1 MKNLLRTLCLA
12 SLLLA
17 LLASAAL
24 ADTLPTKGTAY
35 VKSTDP
41 TDRLNLRAEPRKDAL
56 SLGKYY
62 SGVAVE
68 LLGEAKNGYVK
79 VRIDPFEGWMDA
91 SYLATAGDVSE
102 FAAIPQTTVTATS
115 ANLRAQ
121 PSYSAEVLARV
132 GEGVTVWV
140 LGVRDDGWLHV
151 DTGRTGFMRD
161 DLVSD
166 EFSFHKGTAAG
177 VAGGGQAGN
186 VSGGAAGAT
195 GAAGGTVGA
204 AGTAVVSNPDPKTR
218 LNLREKP
225 DGDAGVLGKYFSGTV
240 VTLLE
245 EPKNGWVRVQIAGTA
260 TGYMQTD
267 YLMTG
272 NANVTSAMPT
282 PKIKNNGGTGLNLRE
297 TPSTSAK
304 SLGLYKNGTQV
315 TVMGVYGGW
324 VHVTVDGKV
333 GYMQADKFDTANG
346 LTYDPIK

>member
-1 MKNLLRTLCLA
+1 MKHLLRTLCIA

-24 ADTLPTKGTAY
+24 AATLPSKGTVY

-68 LLGEAKNGYVK
+68 LLGETQNGYVK

-121 PSYSAEVLARV
+121 PSYSAEVLTRV

-151 DTGRTGFMRD
+151 DTGRMGFMRA

-177 VAGGGQAGN
+177 VTGGGQGGS
-186 VSGGAAGAT
+186 SGVT
-195 GAAGGTVGA
+195 GA

-225 DGDAGVLGKYFSGTV
+225 NGDAGVLGKYFSGTV

-245 EPKNGWVRVQIAGTA
+245 EPKDGWVRVQIAGTA

-267 YLMTG
+267 YLVTG
-272 NANVTSAMPT
+272 NANVASAMPT
-282 PKIKNNGGTGLNLRE
+282 PKIKNTSGTGLNLRE

-333 GYMQADKFDTANG
+333 GYMQANKFDTANG
-346 LTYDPIK
+346 LTNDPMK